1 MLDLQLQSNKGK
13 VGTMLSQKK
22 GGLGKMLRKMG
33 IVLLAFMFLSIS
45 VWMPMVSAAGESDIE
60 AMKSSSVRVLITQGG
75 KLLAKGSGFVID
87 DGKHIVTNYHVVE
100 AVEKEGAQAWVALG
114 RGRDML
120 RALEIRATSQ
130 ANDIAVLSVDQKLAK
145 PSVKMVKRDDI
156 KASEDVIAVGFPG
169 TSDRVDEDWL
179 NAPATPTPGKVVQ
192 KLRLGGGAHM
202 VQITADINPGN
213 SGGPVYN
220 SRGHVIGMSTLK
232 GRSSSL
238 NYAVDAD
245 EIMEVVKRTNAVA
258 ELAPAAGAISGS
270 KDSSPTPPVTPAQET
285 KPVTPPAPPPEPFYQ
300 NPMVIGGAVAV
311 ILLIGIVGFMM
322 SRKKAAPPMPMPM
335 QMHQPM
341 PQQQIPQAAP
351 KPTVAAAVR
360 RSSVSGV
367 SGFFAGKT
375 VEMTAGRPMII
386 GRDPQQAQLVFP
398 SDMSEISRIHC
409 IVTYDPG
416 SQTFTVE
423 DRSTNGTFLVN
434 GQKINGQ
441 ARLRSGER
449 FYLSESTHLFELR
462 AD

>member
-1 MLDLQLQSNKGK
+1 MERWEWILNQGK
-13 VGTMLSQKK
+13 SAPEKTFWK
-22 GGLGKMLRKMG
+22 
-33 IVLLAFMFLSIS
+33 VLALTLTVVFVVFTTVLPI
-45 VWMPMVSAAGESDIE
+45 VSAAEADIE
-60 AMKSSSVRVLITQGG
+60 TMKNSSVRVLITQGG
-75 KLLAKGSGFVID
+75 RLLGKGSGFVID

-145 PSVKMVKRDDI
+145 PSVKMVRRDDV
-156 KASEDVIAVGFPG
+156 KAAEAVIAVGFPG

-179 NAPATPTPGKVVQ
+179 NAPATPTPGQVVQ

-202 VQITADINPGN
+202 VQITSDINPGN
-213 SGGPVYN
+213 SGGPVFN
-220 SRGHVIGMSTLK
+220 SRGYVVGMSTLK

-258 ELAPAAGAISGS
+258 EFAPAAGAS
-270 KDSSPTPPVTPAQET
+270 KDSAE
-285 KPVTPPAPPPEPFYQ
+285 KPVAPPPPAPEPFYQ
-300 NPMVIGGAVAV
+300 NPMVIGGAVV
-311 ILLIGIVGFMM
+311 VLIILGIAGVMM
-322 SRKKAAPPMPMPM
+322 SRKKNSSPSHPQMPIQPQMPPL
-335 QMHQPM
+335 
-341 PQQQIPQAAP
+341 AAP
-351 KPTVAAAVR
+351 KPTVAAVR
-360 RSSVSGV
+360 HPTVTGV

-375 VEMTAGRPMII
+375 IELSNGRSLMI

-398 SDMSEISRIHC
+398 SDMNEISRVHC
-409 IVTYDPG
+409 IITFDAV

-423 DRSTNGTFLVN
+423 DRSTNGTFFAN

-449 FYLSESTHLFELR
+449 FYLSEPAHLFELR

>member
-1 MLDLQLQSNKGK
+1 ML
-13 VGTMLSQKK
+13 VF
-22 GGLGKMLRKMG
+22 
-33 IVLLAFMFLSIS
+33 VS
-45 VWMPMVSAAGESDIE
+45 VTVALPIAAAAAEADIE

-75 KLLAKGSGFVID
+75 RLMAKGSGFVID
-87 DGKHIVTNYHVVE
+87 DGKHIVTNYHVIE
-100 AVEKEGAQAWVALG
+100 AVETEGAQAWVVLG
-114 RGRDML
+114 RGRDMR

-145 PSVKMVKRDDI
+145 PSVKLMRREDI
-156 KASEDVIAVGFPG
+156 KPAEAVIAVGFPG

-179 NAPATPTPGKVVQ
+179 NAPATPTPGQVVQ

-220 SRGHVIGMSTLK
+220 TRGHVIAMSTLK

-238 NYAVDAD
+238 NYAVDAE
-245 EIMEVVKRTNAVA
+245 EIMEVVKRTNAVVEMA
-258 ELAPAAGAISGS
+258 APAGGTTGS
-270 KDSSPTPPVTPAQET
+270 KDAQAPVAPPATPPVET
-285 KPVTPPAPPPEPFYQ
+285 KPVQPEQPFYQ
-300 NPMVIGGAVAV
+300 NPMVIGGVVVGV
-311 ILLIGIVGFMM
+311 IVLGIIGFLA
-322 SRKKAAPPMPMPM
+322 SRKKSTPSMPM
-335 QMHQPM
+335 QPQMQPQM
-341 PQQQIPQAAP
+341 PPQQIPQGAAQAAP

-360 RSSVSGV
+360 RSTVSGI

-375 VEMTAGRPMII
+375 IELPAGRPMII

-398 SDMSEISRIHC
+398 SEMSEISRVHC
-409 IVTYDPG
+409 IITYDAA
-416 SQTFTVE
+416 SQSFTVE
-423 DRSTNGTFLVN
+423 DRSTNGTFFLN

-449 FYLSESTHLFELR
+449 FYLSEANNLFELR

>member
-1 MLDLQLQSNKGK
+1 
-13 VGTMLSQKK
+13 
-22 GGLGKMLRKMG
+22 
-33 IVLLAFMFLSIS
+33 MFLMLVFVS
-45 VWMPMVSAAGESDIE
+45 VTVALPIAAAAAEADIE

-75 KLLAKGSGFVID
+75 RLMAKGSGFVID
-87 DGKHIVTNYHVVE
+87 DGKHIVTNYHVIE
-100 AVEKEGAQAWVALG
+100 AVETEGAQAWVVLG
-114 RGRDML
+114 RGRDMR

-145 PSVKMVKRDDI
+145 PSVKLVRREDI
-156 KASEDVIAVGFPG
+156 KPAEAVIAVGFPG

-179 NAPATPTPGKVVQ
+179 NAPATPTPGQVVQ

-220 SRGHVIGMSTLK
+220 TRGHVIAMSTLK

-238 NYAVDAD
+238 NYAVDAE
-245 EIMEVVKRTNAVA
+245 EIMEVVKRTNAVVEMA
-258 ELAPAAGAISGS
+258 APAGGTTGS
-270 KDSSPTPPVTPAQET
+270 KDAQAPVAPPATPPVET
-285 KPVTPPAPPPEPFYQ
+285 KPVQPEQPFYQ
-300 NPMVIGGAVAV
+300 NPMVIGGVVVGV
-311 ILLIGIVGFMM
+311 IVLGIIGFLA
-322 SRKKAAPPMPMPM
+322 SRKKSTPSMPM
-335 QMHQPM
+335 QPQMQPQM
-341 PQQQIPQAAP
+341 PPQQIPQGAAQAAP

-360 RSSVSGV
+360 RSTVSGI

-375 VEMTAGRPMII
+375 IELPAGRPMII

-398 SDMSEISRIHC
+398 SEMSEISRVHC
-409 IVTYDPG
+409 IITYDAA
-416 SQTFTVE
+416 SQSFTVE
-423 DRSTNGTFLVN
+423 DRSTNGTFFLN

-449 FYLSESTHLFELR
+449 FYLSEANNLFELR

>member
-1 MLDLQLQSNKGK
+1 MIATGAP
-13 VGTMLSQKK
+13 V
-22 GGLGKMLRKMG
+22 
-33 IVLLAFMFLSIS
+33 
-45 VWMPMVSAAGESDIE
+45 VSAAAEADIE
-60 AMKSSSVRVLITQGG
+60 TMKNSSVRVLITQGG
-75 KLLAKGSGFVID
+75 RLLGKGSGFVID
-87 DGKHIVTNYHVVE
+87 DGKHIVTNYHVIE
-100 AVEKEGAQAWVALG
+100 AVEKQGAQAWVALG

-145 PSVKMVKRDDI
+145 PSVKMVRRDDI
-156 KASEDVIAVGFPG
+156 KAAEAVIAVGFPG

-179 NAPATPTPGKVVQ
+179 NAPATPTPGQVVQ

-213 SGGPVYN
+213 SGGPIFN
-220 SRGHVIGMSTLK
+220 SRGHVVGMSTLK

-258 ELAPAAGAISGS
+258 ELAPAAGSISGS
-270 KDSSPTPPVTPAQET
+270 KEAGTSAVSPET
-285 KPVTPPAPPPEPFYQ
+285 KPVAPPPAPEPFYQ
-300 NPMVIGGAVAV
+300 NPMVIGGAVV
-311 ILLIGIVGFMM
+311 VLIILGIVGFMM
-322 SRKKAAPPMPMPM
+322 SRKKSSPQQMPMPM
-335 QMHQPM
+335 Q
-341 PQQQIPQAAP
+341 PQQGPGAPPIGP
-351 KPTVAAAVR
+351 KPIVAAAVR
-360 RSSVSGV
+360 RSTVTGV

-375 VEMTAGRPMII
+375 IEMPSGRPMII

-398 SDMSEISRIHC
+398 SDMNEISRVHC
-409 IVTYDPG
+409 IVTFDAA
-416 SQTFTVE
+416 SQSFTVE
-423 DRSTNGTFLVN
+423 DRSTNGTFFVN

-449 FYLSESTHLFELR
+449 FYLSEPTHLFELH

>member
-1 MLDLQLQSNKGK
+1 MVKQGKRTLQRPLWK
-13 VGTMLSQKK
+13 VL
-22 GGLGKMLRKMG
+22 
-33 IVLLAFMFLSIS
+33 VLVLAFAVAATTAVLP
-45 VWMPMVSAAGESDIE
+45 VVSAAAESDIE
-60 AMKSSSVRVLITQGG
+60 TMKNSSVRVLITQGG
-75 KLLAKGSGFVID
+75 RLLGKGSGFVID

-100 AVEKEGAQAWVALG
+100 AVEKQGAQAWVALG

-145 PSVKMVKRDDI
+145 PSVKLVRRDDI
-156 KASEDVIAVGFPG
+156 KPAETVMAVGFPG

-179 NAPATPTPGKVVQ
+179 NAPATPTPGQVVQ

-213 SGGPVYN
+213 SGGPVFN

-258 ELAPAAGAISGS
+258 EMAPAAGAISGS
-270 KDSSPTPPVTPAQET
+270 KEPPGAPPAVTET
-285 KPVTPPAPPPEPFYQ
+285 KPAPPPAPEPFYQ
-300 NPMVIGGAVAV
+300 NPMVLGGALVV
-311 ILLIGIVGFMM
+311 LILLGIVGFTM
-322 SRKKAAPPMPMPM
+322 SKKKSSPPPQMQMPMNP
-335 QMHQPM
+335 QM
-341 PQQQIPQAAP
+341 PQQQIPQGTFPPSP
-351 KPTVAAAVR
+351 KATVAAAVR
-360 RSSVSGV
+360 HSTVTGV

-375 VEMTAGRPMII
+375 IEIPSGRPII
-386 GRDPQQAQLVFP
+386 FGRDPQQSQLVFP
-398 SDMSEISRIHC
+398 ADMNEISRVHC
-409 IVTYDPG
+409 IVTFDAAN
-416 SQTFTVE
+416 QTFMVE
-423 DRSTNGTFLVN
+423 DRSTNGTFFIN

-449 FYLSESTHLFELR
+449 FYLSEPTHLFELR

>member
-1 MLDLQLQSNKGK
+1 MLKQGKRTLQKPLWKFLA
-13 VGTMLSQKK
+13 VA
-22 GGLGKMLRKMG
+22 
-33 IVLLAFMFLSIS
+33 LAFVVVAITS
-45 VWMPMVSAAGESDIE
+45 VLPIVAAAAESDIE
-60 AMKSSSVRVLITQGG
+60 AMKNSSVRVLITQGG
-75 KLLAKGSGFVID
+75 RLLGKGSGFVID

-100 AVEKEGAQAWVALG
+100 AVEKQGAQAWVALG

-145 PSVKMVKRDDI
+145 PSVKMVRRDDI
-156 KASEDVIAVGFPG
+156 KTAEAVIAVGFPG

-179 NAPATPTPGKVVQ
+179 NAPATPTPGQVVQ

-202 VQITADINPGN
+202 VQITSDINPGN
-213 SGGPVYN
+213 SGGPIFN

-258 ELAPAAGAISGS
+258 EMAPAAGASTGGKES
-270 KDSSPTPPVTPAQET
+270 APVIEE
-285 KPVTPPAPPPEPFYQ
+285 KPVTPPAPEPFYQ
-300 NPMVIGGAVAV
+300 NPMIIGGAVV
-311 ILLIGIVGFMM
+311 VLIILGIVGVMM
-322 SRKKAAPPMPMPM
+322 SRKKSSPTPQMPMHP
-335 QMHQPM
+335 QM
-341 PQQQIPQAAP
+341 PQQQLPPGSPLGGPNPA
-351 KPTVAAAVR
+351 VAAAVH
-360 RSSVSGV
+360 RSTVTGV

-375 VEMTAGRPMII
+375 IEMSSGRPMII

-398 SDMSEISRIHC
+398 SDMSEISRVHC
-409 IVTYDPG
+409 IVTFDTA

-423 DRSTNGTFLVN
+423 DRSTNGTFFVN

-449 FYLSESTHLFELR
+449 FYLSEPTHLFELR

>member
-1 MLDLQLQSNKGK
+1 ML
-13 VGTMLSQKK
+13 VF
-22 GGLGKMLRKMG
+22 
-33 IVLLAFMFLSIS
+33 VS
-45 VWMPMVSAAGESDIE
+45 VTVALPIAAAAAEADIE

-75 KLLAKGSGFVID
+75 RLMAKGSGFVID
-87 DGKHIVTNYHVVE
+87 DGKHIVTNYHVIE
-100 AVEKEGAQAWVALG
+100 AVETEGAQAWVVLG
-114 RGRDML
+114 RGRDMR

-145 PSVKMVKRDDI
+145 PSVKLVRREDI
-156 KASEDVIAVGFPG
+156 KPAEAVIAVGFPG

-179 NAPATPTPGKVVQ
+179 NAPATPTPGQVVQ

-220 SRGHVIGMSTLK
+220 TRGHVIAMSTLK

-238 NYAVDAD
+238 NYAVDAE
-245 EIMEVVKRTNAVA
+245 EIMEVVKRTNAVVEMA
-258 ELAPAAGAISGS
+258 APAGGTTGS
-270 KDSSPTPPVTPAQET
+270 KDAQAPVAPPATPPVET
-285 KPVTPPAPPPEPFYQ
+285 KPVQPEQPFYQ
-300 NPMVIGGAVAV
+300 NPMVIGGVVVGV
-311 ILLIGIVGFMM
+311 IVLGIIGFLA
-322 SRKKAAPPMPMPM
+322 SRKKSNPSMPM
-335 QMHQPM
+335 QPQMQPQM
-341 PQQQIPQAAP
+341 PPQQIPQGAAQAAP

-360 RSSVSGV
+360 RSTVSGI

-375 VEMTAGRPMII
+375 IELPAGRPMII

-398 SDMSEISRIHC
+398 SEMSEISRVHC
-409 IVTYDPG
+409 IITYDAA
-416 SQTFTVE
+416 SQSFTVE
-423 DRSTNGTFLVN
+423 DRSTNGTFFLN

-449 FYLSESTHLFELR
+449 FYLSEANNLFELR

>member
-1 MLDLQLQSNKGK
+1 MLEQIKG
-13 VGTMLSQKK
+13 TTKK
-22 GGLGKMLRKMG
+22 SLRK
-33 IVLLAFMFLSIS
+33 VLVLALTFLLAAFSSL
-45 VWMPMVSAAGESDIE
+45 MPVVSAAVESDIE
-60 AMKSSSVRVLITQGG
+60 TMKNSSVRVLITQGG
-75 KLLAKGSGFVID
+75 RLMGKGSGFVID
-87 DGKHIVTNYHVVE
+87 DGKHIVTNYHVIE
-100 AVEKEGAQAWVALG
+100 AVDKKGAQAWVALG

-145 PSVKMVKRDDI
+145 PSVKLVHRDDI
-156 KASEDVIAVGFPG
+156 KAAETVIAVGFPG
-169 TSDRVDEDWL
+169 TSDQVDEDWL
-179 NAPATPTPGKVVQ
+179 NAPATPTPGQVVQ

-202 VQITADINPGN
+202 VQVTADINPGN
-213 SGGPVYN
+213 SGGPIFN

-245 EIMEVVKRTNAVA
+245 EILEVIKRTNAVA
-258 ELAPAAGAISGS
+258 EIAPPVGSTSGS
-270 KDSSPTPPVTPAQET
+270 KEAPTAPVTET
-285 KPVTPPAPPPEPFYQ
+285 KPVAPPPPPPEPFYQ
-300 NPMVIGGAVAV
+300 NPMVIGGAVV
-311 ILLIGIVGFMM
+311 VIILLGVVGFMM
-322 SRKKAAPPMPMPM
+322 SRKKSPPPPMQMPM
-335 QMHQPM
+335 QPQMQP
-341 PQQQIPQAAP
+341 QQIPPGAPPAAP

-360 RSSVSGV
+360 HSTVTGV

-375 VEMTAGRPMII
+375 IEMPSGRPMII

-398 SDMSEISRIHC
+398 SDMNEISRVHC
-409 IVTYDPG
+409 IVTYDAT

-423 DRSTNGTFLVN
+423 DRSTNGTFYVN

-449 FYLSESTHLFELR
+449 FYLSDPAHLFELR